1 MPLGYRSTVR
11 PGCRLDS
18 EGPRATGKIRPAAR
32 TLENAARTPGKFKFA
47 ISPRRATRRCEHA
60 R

>member
-32 TLENAARTPGKFKFA
+32 TLENLNSLFRPAERPGDVNMPGDFAR
-47 ISPRRATRRCEHA
+47 
-60 R
+60 